1 MKCEIFLCRDYIE
14 LLSRSSTLFGDQ
26 LFLENK
32 TEKISFIEFY
42 RNIRSIASGEKFKS
56 NRSII
61 LNINNQIRFAQAYF
75 AGVITGHLVF
85 LENKGPGIENVVT
98 VNEEEIQNY
107 LTLPPMNESDIPLQN
122 PNIPCTVAFSS
133 GTTSKNKGVLLS
145 QRNLLYDSA
154 FSTENFRFSVGER
167 LIHILPFHHLFGLVA
182 DLITSLLSGS
192 CMYIVDSPLLFFR
205 ALKYFKPHCVNM
217 PPALA
222 EAVCNEIE
230 NSGNISSVTG
240 GCLTRVLCAGAP
252 MKERTF
258 DSLRAY
264 GILPGM
270 AYGLTECSP
279 CISITKGTDVR
290 YGTSGVPIGCVDVK
304 IAENGEILVSGDTLM
319 KGYLDGSEDVNPT
332 DGYFHTGDI
341 GRIDENGHLI
351 VLGRRNT
358 MLVFSNG
365 KKCIP
370 EMIEEKLN
378 SVGGIEECMLRV
390 TENGITPEVVAVTQ
404 TKEIPYEQIKSVMKE
419 EGLYPF
425 ILKIQNEKLPR
436 NLLGKVIRDG
446 I

>member
-1 MKCEIFLCRDYIE
+1 MPGLYRTFKQKFNA
-14 LLSRSSTLFGDQ
+14 FGDQ

-56 NRSII
+56 NGSII

-270 AYGLTECSP
+270 AYGLTECFALYFYN
-279 CISITKGTDVR
+279 KR
-290 YGTSGVPIGCVDVK
+290 NGCK
-304 IAENGEILVSGDTLM
+304 IWHIRSSHWL
-319 KGYLDGSEDVNPT
+319 
-332 DGYFHTGDI
+332 
-341 GRIDENGHLI
+341 
-351 VLGRRNT
+351 RR
-358 MLVFSNG
+358 
-365 KKCIP
+365 C
-370 EMIEEKLN
+370 
-378 SVGGIEECMLRV
+378 
-390 TENGITPEVVAVTQ
+390 
-404 TKEIPYEQIKSVMKE
+404 
-419 EGLYPF
+419 
-425 ILKIQNEKLPR
+425 
-436 NLLGKVIRDG
+436 
-446 I
+446 